1 MDDIDARIVALLIR
15 DARASYALIGV
26 EVGLSAPAVKRR
38 VDRLLAAGAIT
49 GFSAR
54 VDPAAMGWTTEGYV
68 ELFCGGRTSP
78 EEIGAAVR
86 RYPEVVDACTVTGEA
101 DALVHIRAADV
112 RHFEDVMERIRA
124 EPFVVRTRSVIVL
137 SRLVDRDPGTGG
149 RALRR

>member
-1 MDDIDARIVALLIR
+1 MMAPVDNIDTRIVAALIR
-15 DARASYALIGV
+15 DARLSYAVVGN

-38 VDRLLAAGAIT
+38 VDRLRSAGAIT

-54 VDPAAMGWTTEGYV
+54 VDPAAMGWTTEAYV

-78 EEIGAAVR
+78 DEIASAVR
-86 RYPEVVDACTVTGEA
+86 RYPEVADACTVTGEA

-124 EPFVVRTRSVIVL
+124 EPFVIRTRSVIVL
-137 SRLVDRDPGTGG
+137 SRLVDRDLAPIQ
-149 RALRR
+149 